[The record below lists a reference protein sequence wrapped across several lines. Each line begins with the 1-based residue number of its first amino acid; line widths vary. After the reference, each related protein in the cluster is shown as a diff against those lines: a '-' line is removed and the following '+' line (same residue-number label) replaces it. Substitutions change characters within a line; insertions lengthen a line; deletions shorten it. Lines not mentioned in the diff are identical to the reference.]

1 MAAQGSPRQANGRA
15 VAPQCIQGMRRPLD
29 QAARLSRRSLLA
41 APVAARPRGALFR
54 GTFLQPWARHLEW
67 GEADWGGLFD
77 ALAALGCE
85 EVLLQ
90 WCRYDEFDY
99 APIVP
104 VLLEAARARR
114 MRLAIGLP
122 YESAWWQRVAES
134 PLEALGRVA
143 ERARA
148 FAAGPEARSWRRHA
162 AFGGWYLPE
171 EIDDDHWFAA
181 PRRRAL
187 AETLD
192 RLAGLFR
199 PLSAGGFTN
208 RARTAAELAAFWH
221 ELAARRRLA
230 RVLIQDGIGA
240 GKMTLAAWPA
250 YLEALRARL
259 GRRLD
264 VVVEIF
270 EAAAGPEGEFR
281 GAPAPFE
288 RIRLQAGLA
297 RRATGRPPLCF
308 SLPDYGVPGAGE
320 AAARLFE
327 QLRRPAPSAR

>member
-1 MAAQGSPRQANGRA
+1 MQLSKWIRQALLLAVAAAMAA
-15 VAPQCIQGMRRPLD
+15 
-29 QAARLSRRSLLA
+29 
-41 APVAARPRGALFR
+41 
-54 GTFLQPWARHLEW
+54 
-67 GEADWGGLFD
+67 
-77 ALAALGCE
+77 
-85 EVLLQ
+85 
-90 WCRYDEFDY
+90 
-99 APIVP
+99 
-104 VLLEAARARR
+104 
-114 MRLAIGLP
+114 
-122 YESAWWQRVAES
+122 
-134 PLEALGRVA
+134 
-143 ERARA
+143 
-148 FAAGPEARSWRRHA
+148 WRRHA

-171 EIDDDHWFAA
+171 EIDDDHRFAA

-199 PLSAGGFTN
+199 PLAAGGFTN

-281 GAPAPFE
+281 AAPAPLE

-297 RRATGRPPLCF
+297 RRATGRAPLCF
-308 SLPDYGVPGAGE
+308 SLPDYAVPQAGE
-320 AAARLFE
+320 EAARLFE
-327 QLRRPAPSAR
+327 QLRQPAPAAR